1 MCSALTLNRVDISF
15 LEIIF
20 GFLKTNFLEI
30 FFRFATDDSL
40 EIAITHHMRLSI
52 EQIESLSHLN

>member
-20 GFLKTNFLEI
+20 GFLKTNFREI